1 MGERL
6 RRESRFI
13 TSRPEHPCG
22 PHDLRQP
29 SSRLKSGDPARLYW
43 NKESFRLGEFL
54 LIPVEREELCYS
66 QMECGGN
73 VKDVSQTMSRCESVS
88 TAQSLSPLMH
98 R

>member
-1 MGERL
+1 MTTL
-6 RRESRFI
+6 RQCGRTGHRS
-13 TSRPEHPCG
+13 PQQAQQQHP
-22 PHDLRQP
+22 QP